1 MKALHFGAGNIGRG
15 FIGKLLSD
23 TGFEVIFADVNQQ
36 LLDQINQQGRYIV
49 NIVGDETRHEW
60 VSGICAVNSSSE
72 ELLEKIAEVDLITT
86 AVGPNILDK
95 ISPNIARGLSERFK
109 RGNTNPLNII
119 ACENMIRATTHLKEQ
134 VKTYLT
140 EQENQT
146 LDTQVGFIDSA
157 VDRIV
162 PPCLSDDPLAVTVE
176 AFSEWIVDKTQFK
189 GPIPDIEG
197 MELTDNLMAFIER
210 KLFTLNTGHIATAY
224 LGALKNYQTILE
236 AINDDTIRQQV
247 QATMQ
252 ESGEV
257 LILRYG
263 FEKTTHWKYIQ
274 KIINRFAN
282 PALNDNI
289 NRVGREPIR
298 KLSATDRLI
307 KPLMGTIEYNT
318 GNKHLIRVI
327 AAAFLY
333 SNSKDPQAVELQS
346 MLKERGVKDTL
357 AYYTGLDVNSV
368 EASRIEQ
375 EYQQFSNYHL
385 SS

>member
-23 TGFEVIFADVNQQ
+23 AGFEVIFADVNQQ
-36 LLDQINQQGRYIV
+36 LLDQINQQGRYVV
-49 NIVGDETRHEW
+49 NIVGDETRSEW
-60 VSGICAVNSSSE
+60 VSNICAVNSSSDKLQE
-72 ELLEKIAEVDLITT
+72 YIANVDLITT
-86 AVGPNILDK
+86 AVGPNVLDK
-95 ISPNIARGLSERFK
+95 ISLNIARGLSKRFK
-109 RGNTNPLNII
+109 QGNANPLNVI

-134 VKTYLT
+134 VKEHLT
-140 EQENQT
+140 EQEQQL
-146 LDTQVGFIDSA
+146 LDTQIGFIDSA

-162 PPCLSDDPLAVTVE
+162 PPCPSDDPLAVTVE
-176 AFSEWIVDKTQFK
+176 SFSEWIVDKTQFK
-189 GPIPDIEG
+189 GPIPDIKG
-197 MELTDNLMAFIER
+197 MELTNNLMAFIER

-236 AINDDTIRQQV
+236 AINDPLIRQQV
-247 QATMQ
+247 QATME

-257 LILRYG
+257 LIRRYG
-263 FEKTTHWKYIQ
+263 FERTAHQQYIQ
-274 KIINRFAN
+274 KILNRFAN

-318 GNKHLIRVI
+318 DNKYLIRVI
-327 AAAFLY
+327 TAAFLY

-346 MLKERGVKDTL
+346 MLKEKGLKATL
-357 AYYTGLDVNSV
+357 AYYTGLDINSA
-368 EASRIEQ
+368 EADQIEQ